1 MHSLIHCSLVEARGP
16 KEIFNSEK
24 APWDNYRNC
33 LTGDWFIFE
42 PGPSS
47 LNIELRH
54 NLLCYF
60 VNFVLPVVQV
70 LCRLVV
76 NYHEM
81 LAKDH
86 ALLNRI
92 ENVTTE
98 EERLTLVAKS
108 KVQKYTATLLPIRTV
123 GVQVPQLNYAFL
135 KKITRGE

>member
-1 MHSLIHCSLVEARGP
+1 M
-16 KEIFNSEK
+16 
-24 APWDNYRNC
+24 
-33 LTGDWFIFE
+33 
-42 PGPSS
+42 
-47 LNIELRH
+47 
-54 NLLCYF
+54 
-60 VNFVLPVVQV
+60 QV